1 MCIRDRRTPF
11 PFKNPRFASSS
22 LDALTLACVRKL
34 TAFEI
39 SVSRIAVVVARG
51 LRSAVV
57 DRSVGPTPGATT
69 RDSIAHT
76 DAKPSTLNE
85 T

>member
-1 MCIRDRRTPF
+1 MRETEISNAVSF
-11 PFKNPRFASSS
+11 
-22 LDALTLACVRKL
+22 LTLACVRKL

-57 DRSVGPTPGATT
+57 DRRVGPTPGVDDT
-69 RDSIAHT
+69 R
-76 DAKPSTLNE
+76 LNR
-85 T
+85 THGR